1 MHEKIEER
9 GFVHGKME
17 TFQFLLETFQCSA
30 TSTKRGNAKV
40 NSKNSTGYQTSRQ
53 VRNQM
58 WTRVKRDYE
67 LYLFLLPI
75 IIIYLVFK
83 YYPMYGVQ
91 IAFKDFSPSQG
102 IWGSE
107 WVGLQHFIDF
117 FNSYNFW
124 SIITNTITLSFLSL
138 LFGFPVPIIIAI
150 MLNQMLGKRYKK
162 FIQTVIYAPHFI
174 STVVLVGML
183 HVFLSPNSGIVNHLI
198 TWLGGEPVLFMADE
212 GWFRPLYILSGIW
225 QETGFA
231 TIIYLAALAGVN
243 PELHE
248 AAIMDGASKWK
259 RVWYVDIPS
268 ILPTIVILLILALGN
283 IMSIGFE
290 KAFLMQNDLNYATSN
305 ILPTYVYEMGIQK
318 AQYSFSTAV
327 GLFNSIINIILIV
340 TVNRIAKRLT
350 ETSLW

>member
-1 MHEKIEER
+1 MNSSDS
-9 GFVHGKME
+9 GVD
-17 TFQFLLETFQCSA
+17 QPLVQA
-30 TSTKRGNAKV
+30 KRKTWV
-40 NSKNSTGYQTSRQ
+40 Q
-53 VRNQM
+53 
-58 WTRVKRDYE
+58 VKRNYE

-75 IIIYLVFK
+75 LLVYLVFK

-107 WVGLQHFIDF
+107 WVGFKHFIDF
-117 FNSYNFW
+117 FDSYNFW
-124 SIITNTITLSFLSL
+124 TIISNTLTLSFLSL
-138 LFGFPVPIIIAI
+138 VFGFPAPVIIAI
-150 MLNQMLGKRYKK
+150 LLNQMLGKRYKK

-183 HVFLSPNSGIVNHLI
+183 NVFLSPNSGIVNHLI
-198 TWLGGEPVLFMADE
+198 TLFGGEPILFMANE

-225 QETGFA
+225 QETGFS
-231 TIIYLAALAGVN
+231 TIIYLAALAVVN

-259 RVWYVDIPS
+259 RVWYVDIPG

-290 KAFLMQNDLNYATSN
+290 KAFLMQSDLNYATSN
-305 ILPTYVYEMGIQK
+305 IIPTYVYELGIQK

-327 GLFNSIINIILIV
+327 GLFNSVINIILIV
-340 TVNRIAKRLT
+340 TVNRVARKLT

>member
-1 MHEKIEER
+1 MNSRTSELDHSTIKPNRKIW
-9 GFVHGKME
+9 
-17 TFQFLLETFQCSA
+17 
-30 TSTKRGNAKV
+30 
-40 NSKNSTGYQTSRQ
+40 
-53 VRNQM
+53 NQ
-58 WTRVKRDYE
+58 VKRDYE

-83 YYPMYGVQ
+83 YYPMYGIQ
-91 IAFKDFSPSQG
+91 IAFKDFSPSRG

-107 WVGLQHFIDF
+107 WVGFKHFIDF
-117 FNSYNFW
+117 FDSYNFW
-124 SIITNTITLSFLSL
+124 TIMTNTLTLSALSL
-138 LFGFPVPIIIAI
+138 VFSFPAPIIIAI
-150 MLNQMLGKRYKK
+150 MLNQMLAKRYKK
-162 FIQTVIYAPHFI
+162 IVQTVIYAPHFI

-183 HVFLSPNSGIVNHLI
+183 NVFLSPNSGIVNHII
-198 TWLGGEPVLFMADE
+198 TWFGGDPIMFLADE
-212 GWFRPLYILSGIW
+212 GWFRPLYILSGVW

-259 RVWYVDIPS
+259 RVMHVDIPS

-283 IMSIGFE
+283 IMGIGFE

-305 ILPTYVYEMGIQK
+305 IIPTYVYEIGIQK
-318 AQYSFSTAV
+318 AQYSFSTAI
-327 GLFNSIINIILIV
+327 GLFNSVVNIILII
-340 TVNRIAKRLT
+340 TVNRIAKKLT

>member
-1 MHEKIEER
+1 M
-9 GFVHGKME
+9 
-17 TFQFLLETFQCSA
+17 
-30 TSTKRGNAKV
+30 V
-40 NSKNSTGYQTSRQ
+40 NSRTSELDHSTIKPNRKIW
-53 VRNQM
+53 NQ
-58 WTRVKRDYE
+58 VKRDYE

-83 YYPMYGVQ
+83 YYPMYGIQ
-91 IAFKDFSPSQG
+91 IAFKDFSPSRG

-107 WVGLQHFIDF
+107 WVGFKHFIDF
-117 FNSYNFW
+117 FDSYNFW
-124 SIITNTITLSFLSL
+124 TIMTNTLTLSVLSL
-138 LFGFPVPIIIAI
+138 VFSFPAPIIIAI
-150 MLNQMLGKRYKK
+150 MLNQMLAKRYKK
-162 FIQTVIYAPHFI
+162 IVQTVIYAPHFI

-183 HVFLSPNSGIVNHLI
+183 NVFLSPNSGIVNHII
-198 TWLGGEPVLFMADE
+198 TLFGGDPIMFLADE
-212 GWFRPLYILSGIW
+212 GWFRPLYILSAVW

-259 RVWYVDIPS
+259 RVMHVDIPS

-283 IMSIGFE
+283 IMGIGFE

-305 ILPTYVYEMGIQK
+305 IIPTYVYEIGIQK
-318 AQYSFSTAV
+318 AQYSFSTAI
-327 GLFNSIINIILIV
+327 GLFNSVVNIILII
-340 TVNRIAKRLT
+340 TVNRIAKKLT

>member
-1 MHEKIEER
+1 MNSSDS
-9 GFVHGKME
+9 GVD
-17 TFQFLLETFQCSA
+17 QPLVQA
-30 TSTKRGNAKV
+30 KRKTWV
-40 NSKNSTGYQTSRQ
+40 Q
-53 VRNQM
+53 
-58 WTRVKRDYE
+58 VKRNYE

-75 IIIYLVFK
+75 LLVYLVFK

-107 WVGLQHFIDF
+107 WVGFKHFIDF
-117 FNSYNFW
+117 FDSYNFW
-124 SIITNTITLSFLSL
+124 TIISNTLTLSFLSL
-138 LFGFPVPIIIAI
+138 VFGFPAPVIIAI
-150 MLNQMLGKRYKK
+150 LLNQMLGKRYKK

-183 HVFLSPNSGIVNHLI
+183 NVFLSPNSGIVNHLI
-198 TWLGGEPVLFMADE
+198 TLFGGEPILFMANE

-225 QETGFA
+225 QETGFS

-259 RVWYVDIPS
+259 RVWYVDIPG

-290 KAFLMQNDLNYATSN
+290 KAFLMQSDLNYATSN
-305 ILPTYVYEMGIQK
+305 IIPTYVYELGIQK

-327 GLFNSIINIILIV
+327 GLFNSVINIILVV
-340 TVNRIAKRLT
+340 TVNRVARKLT

>member
-1 MHEKIEER
+1 M
-9 GFVHGKME
+9 
-17 TFQFLLETFQCSA
+17 
-30 TSTKRGNAKV
+30 V
-40 NSKNSTGYQTSRQ
+40 NSRTSELDHSTIKPNRKIW
-53 VRNQM
+53 NQ
-58 WTRVKRDYE
+58 VKRDYE

-83 YYPMYGVQ
+83 YYPMYGIQ
-91 IAFKDFSPSQG
+91 IAFKDFSPSRG

-107 WVGLQHFIDF
+107 WVGFKHFIDF
-117 FNSYNFW
+117 FDSYNFW
-124 SIITNTITLSFLSL
+124 TIMTNTLTLSVLSL
-138 LFGFPVPIIIAI
+138 VFSFPAPIIIAI

-162 FIQTVIYAPHFI
+162 IVQTVIYAPHFI

-183 HVFLSPNSGIVNHLI
+183 NVFLSPNSGIVNHII
-198 TWLGGEPVLFMADE
+198 TLFGGDPIMFLADE
-212 GWFRPLYILSGIW
+212 GWFRPLYILSGVW

-259 RVWYVDIPS
+259 RVMHVDIPS

-283 IMSIGFE
+283 IMGIGFE

-305 ILPTYVYEMGIQK
+305 IIPTYVYEIGIQK
-318 AQYSFSTAV
+318 AQYSFSTAI
-327 GLFNSIINIILIV
+327 GLFNSVVNIILII
-340 TVNRIAKRLT
+340 TVNRIAKKLT

>member
-1 MHEKIEER
+1 M
-9 GFVHGKME
+9 
-17 TFQFLLETFQCSA
+17 
-30 TSTKRGNAKV
+30 V
-40 NSKNSTGYQTSRQ
+40 NSSDSGADQPMVKVKHKTWTQIKRNYQ
-53 VRNQM
+53 
-58 WTRVKRDYE
+58 

-75 IIIYLVFK
+75 ILVYLVFK

-91 IAFKDFSPSQG
+91 VAFKDFSPSQG
-102 IWGSE
+102 VWGSE
-107 WVGLQHFIDF
+107 WVGFKHFIDF
-117 FNSYNFW
+117 FDSYNFW
-124 SIITNTITLSFLSL
+124 TIITNTLSLSFLSL
-138 LFGFPVPIIIAI
+138 LFGFPAPIIIAI

-183 HVFLSPNSGIVNHLI
+183 SVFLSPNSGIVNHIIALF
-198 TWLGGEPVLFMADE
+198 GGDPILFMADE

-225 QETGFA
+225 QETGFS

-259 RVWYVDIPS
+259 RVWYVDIPG

-290 KAFLMQNDLNYATSN
+290 KAFLMQNDLNYAASN
-305 ILPTYVYEMGIQK
+305 IIPTYVYELGIQK

-327 GLFNSIINIILIV
+327 GLFNSVINIILIV
-340 TVNRIAKRLT
+340 TVNRIARKLT

>member
-1 MHEKIEER
+1 M
-9 GFVHGKME
+9 
-17 TFQFLLETFQCSA
+17 
-30 TSTKRGNAKV
+30 V
-40 NSKNSTGYQTSRQ
+40 NSRTSEWDHSTIKPNRKIW
-53 VRNQM
+53 NQI
-58 WTRVKRDYE
+58 KRDYE

-83 YYPMYGVQ
+83 YYPMYGIQ
-91 IAFKDFSPSQG
+91 IAFKDFSPSRG

-107 WVGLQHFIDF
+107 WVGFKHFIDF
-117 FNSYNFW
+117 FDSYNFW
-124 SIITNTITLSFLSL
+124 TIMTNTLTLSVLSL
-138 LFGFPVPIIIAI
+138 VFSFPAPIIIAI
-150 MLNQMLGKRYKK
+150 MLNQMLAKRYKK
-162 FIQTVIYAPHFI
+162 IVQTVIYAPHFI

-183 HVFLSPNSGIVNHLI
+183 NVFLSPNSGIVNHII
-198 TWLGGEPVLFMADE
+198 TWFGGDPIMFLADE
-212 GWFRPLYILSGIW
+212 GWFRPLYILSGVW

-259 RVWYVDIPS
+259 RVMHVDIPS

-283 IMSIGFE
+283 IMGIGFE

-305 ILPTYVYEMGIQK
+305 IIPTYVYEIGIQK

-327 GLFNSIINIILIV
+327 GLFNSVVNIILIV
-340 TVNRIAKRLT
+340 TVNRIAKKLT

>member
-1 MHEKIEER
+1 MI
-9 GFVHGKME
+9 
-17 TFQFLLETFQCSA
+17 
-30 TSTKRGNAKV
+30 
-40 NSKNSTGYQTSRQ
+40 SRQ
-53 VRNQM
+53 SLTGQTEVKAKRKV
-58 WTRVKRDYE
+58 WSRIKRDYQ

-75 IIIYLVFK
+75 VAIYLVFR

-107 WVGLQHFIDF
+107 WVGFKHFADF
-117 FNSYNFW
+117 FGAYNFW
-124 SIITNTITLSFLSL
+124 QIMENTLLLSFLSL
-138 LFGFPVPIIIAI
+138 LFSFPAPILIALL
-150 MLNQMLGKRYKK
+150 LNQMMAKKYKS
-162 FIQTVIYAPHFI
+162 FVQTVIYAPHFI

-183 HVFLSPNSGIVNHLI
+183 GVFLSPNSGIVNHVI
-198 TWLGGEPVLFMADE
+198 TWFGGEPILFMADA

-231 TIIYLAALAGVN
+231 TIIYLASLAGVN

-259 RVWYVDIPS
+259 RVLNVDIPS

-283 IMSIGFE
+283 VMSIGFE
-290 KAFLMQNDLNYATSN
+290 KAFLMQSDLNYSASN
-305 ILPTYVYEMGIQK
+305 IIPTYVYETGIQK

-327 GLFNSIINIILIV
+327 GLFNSAINIILIFA
-340 TVNRIAKRLT
+340 VNRIAKKLT

>member
-1 MHEKIEER
+1 M
-9 GFVHGKME
+9 
-17 TFQFLLETFQCSA
+17 
-30 TSTKRGNAKV
+30 V
-40 NSKNSTGYQTSRQ
+40 NSRTSEWDHSTIKPNRKIW
-53 VRNQM
+53 NQI
-58 WTRVKRDYE
+58 KRDYE

-83 YYPMYGVQ
+83 YYPMYGIQ
-91 IAFKDFSPSQG
+91 IAFKDFSPSRG

-107 WVGLQHFIDF
+107 WVGFKHFIDF
-117 FNSYNFW
+117 FDSYNFW
-124 SIITNTITLSFLSL
+124 TIMTNTLTLSALSL
-138 LFGFPVPIIIAI
+138 VFSFPAPIIIAI
-150 MLNQMLGKRYKK
+150 MLNQMLAKRYKK
-162 FIQTVIYAPHFI
+162 IVQTVIYAPHFI

-183 HVFLSPNSGIVNHLI
+183 NVFLSPNSGIVNHII
-198 TWLGGEPVLFMADE
+198 TWFGGDPIMFLADE
-212 GWFRPLYILSGIW
+212 GWFRPLYILSGVW

-259 RVWYVDIPS
+259 RVMHVDIPS

-283 IMSIGFE
+283 IMGIGFE

-305 ILPTYVYEMGIQK
+305 IIPTYVYEIGIQK

-327 GLFNSIINIILIV
+327 GLFNSVVNIILIV
-340 TVNRIAKRLT
+340 TVNRIAKKLT

>member
-1 MHEKIEER
+1 M
-9 GFVHGKME
+9 
-17 TFQFLLETFQCSA
+17 
-30 TSTKRGNAKV
+30 V
-40 NSKNSTGYQTSRQ
+40 NSRTSELDHSTIKPNRKIW
-53 VRNQM
+53 NQM
-58 WTRVKRDYE
+58 KRDYE

-83 YYPMYGVQ
+83 YYPMYGIQ
-91 IAFKDFSPSQG
+91 IAFKDFSPSRG

-107 WVGLQHFIDF
+107 WVGFKHFIDF
-117 FNSYNFW
+117 FDSYNFW
-124 SIITNTITLSFLSL
+124 MIMTNTLTLSVLSL
-138 LFGFPVPIIIAI
+138 VFSFPAPIIIAI
-150 MLNQMLGKRYKK
+150 MLNQMLAKRYKK
-162 FIQTVIYAPHFI
+162 IVQTVIYAPHFI

-183 HVFLSPNSGIVNHLI
+183 NVFLSPNSGIVNHII
-198 TWLGGEPVLFMADE
+198 TLFGGDPIMFMADE
-212 GWFRPLYILSGIW
+212 GWFRPLYILSGVW

-259 RVWYVDIPS
+259 RVMHVDIPS

-283 IMSIGFE
+283 IMGIGFE

-305 ILPTYVYEMGIQK
+305 IIPTYVYEIGIQK
-318 AQYSFSTAV
+318 AQYSFSTAI
-327 GLFNSIINIILIV
+327 GLFNSVVNIILII
-340 TVNRIAKRLT
+340 TVNRIAKKLT

>member
-1 MHEKIEER
+1 MKISFYKK
-9 GFVHGKME
+9 GSVM
-17 TFQFLLETFQCSA
+17 
-30 TSTKRGNAKV
+30 V
-40 NSKNSTGYQTSRQ
+40 NSRTSELDHSTIKPNRKIW
-53 VRNQM
+53 NQI
-58 WTRVKRDYE
+58 KRDYE

-83 YYPMYGVQ
+83 YYPMYGIQ
-91 IAFKDFSPSQG
+91 IAFKDFSPSRG

-107 WVGLQHFIDF
+107 WVGFKHFIDF
-117 FNSYNFW
+117 FDSYNFW
-124 SIITNTITLSFLSL
+124 TIMTNTLTLSVLSL
-138 LFGFPVPIIIAI
+138 VFSFPAPIIIAI
-150 MLNQMLGKRYKK
+150 MLNQMLAKRYKK
-162 FIQTVIYAPHFI
+162 IVQTVIYAPHFI

-183 HVFLSPNSGIVNHLI
+183 NVFLSPNSGIVNHII
-198 TWLGGEPVLFMADE
+198 TLFRGDPIMFLADE
-212 GWFRPLYILSGIW
+212 GWFRPLYILSGVW

-259 RVWYVDIPS
+259 RVMHVDIPS

-283 IMSIGFE
+283 IMGIGFE

-305 ILPTYVYEMGIQK
+305 IIPTYVYEIGIQK
-318 AQYSFSTAV
+318 AQYSFSTAI
-327 GLFNSIINIILIV
+327 GLFNSVVNIILII
-340 TVNRIAKRLT
+340 TVNRIAKKLT

>member
-1 MHEKIEER
+1 MNSRTSELDHSTIKPNRKIW
-9 GFVHGKME
+9 
-17 TFQFLLETFQCSA
+17 
-30 TSTKRGNAKV
+30 
-40 NSKNSTGYQTSRQ
+40 
-53 VRNQM
+53 NQ
-58 WTRVKRDYE
+58 VKRDYE

-83 YYPMYGVQ
+83 YYPMYGIQ
-91 IAFKDFSPSQG
+91 IAFKDFSPSRG

-107 WVGLQHFIDF
+107 WVGFKHFIDF
-117 FNSYNFW
+117 FDSYNFW
-124 SIITNTITLSFLSL
+124 TIMTNTLTLSVLSL
-138 LFGFPVPIIIAI
+138 VFSFPAPIIIAI
-150 MLNQMLGKRYKK
+150 MLNQMLAKRYKK
-162 FIQTVIYAPHFI
+162 IVQTVIYAPHFI

-183 HVFLSPNSGIVNHLI
+183 NVFLSPNSGIVNHII
-198 TWLGGEPVLFMADE
+198 TLFGGDPIMFLADE
-212 GWFRPLYILSGIW
+212 GWFRPLYILSGVW

-259 RVWYVDIPS
+259 RVMHVDIPS

-283 IMSIGFE
+283 IMGIGFE

-305 ILPTYVYEMGIQK
+305 IIPTYVYEIGIQK
-318 AQYSFSTAV
+318 AQYSFSTAI
-327 GLFNSIINIILIV
+327 GLFNSVVNIILII
-340 TVNRIAKRLT
+340 TVNRIAKKLT

>member
-1 MHEKIEER
+1 MNSSDS
-9 GFVHGKME
+9 GVD
-17 TFQFLLETFQCSA
+17 QPLVQA
-30 TSTKRGNAKV
+30 KRKTWV
-40 NSKNSTGYQTSRQ
+40 Q
-53 VRNQM
+53 
-58 WTRVKRDYE
+58 VKRNYE

-75 IIIYLVFK
+75 LLVYLVFK

-107 WVGLQHFIDF
+107 WVGFKHFIDF
-117 FNSYNFW
+117 FDSYNFW
-124 SIITNTITLSFLSL
+124 TIISNTLTLSFLSL
-138 LFGFPVPIIIAI
+138 VFGFPAPVIIAI
-150 MLNQMLGKRYKK
+150 LLNQMLGKRYKK

-183 HVFLSPNSGIVNHLI
+183 NVFLSPNSGIVNHLI
-198 TWLGGEPVLFMADE
+198 TLFGGEPILFMANE

-225 QETGFA
+225 QETGFS

-259 RVWYVDIPS
+259 RVWYVDIPG

-290 KAFLMQNDLNYATSN
+290 KAFLMQSDLNYATSN
-305 ILPTYVYEMGIQK
+305 IIPTYVYELGIQK

-327 GLFNSIINIILIV
+327 GLFKSVINIILIV
-340 TVNRIAKRLT
+340 TVNRVARKLT

>member
-1 MHEKIEER
+1 MVKVKHKTWTQI
-9 GFVHGKME
+9 
-17 TFQFLLETFQCSA
+17 
-30 TSTKRGNAKV
+30 KRN
-40 NSKNSTGYQTSRQ
+40 YQ
-53 VRNQM
+53 
-58 WTRVKRDYE
+58 

-75 IIIYLVFK
+75 ILVYLVFK

-91 IAFKDFSPSQG
+91 VAFKDFSPSQG
-102 IWGSE
+102 VWGSE
-107 WVGLQHFIDF
+107 WVGFKHFIDF
-117 FNSYNFW
+117 FDSYNFW
-124 SIITNTITLSFLSL
+124 TIITNTLSLSFLSL
-138 LFGFPVPIIIAI
+138 LFGFPAPIIIAI

-183 HVFLSPNSGIVNHLI
+183 SVFLSPNSGIVNHIIALF
-198 TWLGGEPVLFMADE
+198 GGDPILFMADE

-225 QETGFA
+225 QETGFS

-259 RVWYVDIPS
+259 RVWYVDIPG

-290 KAFLMQNDLNYATSN
+290 KAFLMQNDLNYAASN
-305 ILPTYVYEMGIQK
+305 IIPTYVYELGIQK

-327 GLFNSIINIILIV
+327 GLFNSVINIILIV
-340 TVNRIAKRLT
+340 TVNRIARKLT

>member
-1 MHEKIEER
+1 
-9 GFVHGKME
+9 ME
-17 TFQFLLETFQCSA
+17 SGGQQHLIKENRRT
-30 TSTKRGNAKV
+30 
-40 NSKNSTGYQTSRQ
+40 
-53 VRNQM
+53 
-58 WTRVKRDYE
+58 WTRVKRNYE

-91 IAFKDFSPSQG
+91 IAFKDFSPSRG

-107 WVGLQHFIDF
+107 WVGFRHFIEF
-117 FNSYNFW
+117 FDSYNFW
-124 SIITNTITLSFLSL
+124 TIMVNTLTLSFLSL
-138 LFGFPVPIIIAI
+138 VFSFPVPIIIAI
-150 MLNQMLGKRYKK
+150 MLNQMLGKNYKK

-183 HVFLSPNSGIVNHLI
+183 NVFLSPNSGLVNHII
-198 TWLGGEPVLFMADE
+198 TLFGGEPRLFMADE

-225 QETGFA
+225 QETGFS

-283 IMSIGFE
+283 IMGIGFE

-305 ILPTYVYEMGIQK
+305 IIPTYVYEMGIQK

-327 GLFNSIINIILIV
+327 GLFNSVINIILIF
-340 TVNRIAKRLT
+340 TVNRIAKRMT

>member
-1 MHEKIEER
+1 M
-9 GFVHGKME
+9 
-17 TFQFLLETFQCSA
+17 
-30 TSTKRGNAKV
+30 V
-40 NSKNSTGYQTSRQ
+40 NSSDSGADQPMVKVKHKTWTQIKRNYQ
-53 VRNQM
+53 
-58 WTRVKRDYE
+58 

-75 IIIYLVFK
+75 ILVYLVFK

-102 IWGSE
+102 VWGSE
-107 WVGLQHFIDF
+107 WVGFKHFIDF
-117 FNSYNFW
+117 FDSYNFW
-124 SIITNTITLSFLSL
+124 TIITNTLSLSFLSL
-138 LFGFPVPIIIAI
+138 LFGFPAPIIIAI

-183 HVFLSPNSGIVNHLI
+183 SVFLSPNSGIVNHIIALF
-198 TWLGGEPVLFMADE
+198 GGDPILFMADE

-225 QETGFA
+225 QETGFS

-259 RVWYVDIPS
+259 RVWYVDIPG

-290 KAFLMQNDLNYATSN
+290 KAFLMQNDLNYAASN
-305 ILPTYVYEMGIQK
+305 IIPTYVYELGIQK

-327 GLFNSIINIILIV
+327 GLFNSVINIILIV
-340 TVNRIAKRLT
+340 TVNRIARKLT

>member
-1 MHEKIEER
+1 MNP
-9 GFVHGKME
+9 ME
-17 TFQFLLETFQCSA
+17 SGGQQHLIKENRRT
-30 TSTKRGNAKV
+30 
-40 NSKNSTGYQTSRQ
+40 
-53 VRNQM
+53 

-91 IAFKDFSPSQG
+91 IAFKDFSPSRG
-102 IWGSE
+102 IWGSG
-107 WVGLQHFIDF
+107 WVGFKHFIEF
-117 FNSYNFW
+117 FDSYNFW
-124 SIITNTITLSFLSL
+124 TIMVNTLTLSFLSL
-138 LFGFPVPIIIAI
+138 VFSFPVPIIIAI
-150 MLNQMLGKRYKK
+150 MLNQMLGKNYKK

-183 HVFLSPNSGIVNHLI
+183 NVFLSPNSGLVNHII
-198 TWLGGEPVLFMADE
+198 TWFGGEPRLFMADE

-225 QETGFA
+225 QETGFS

-283 IMSIGFE
+283 IMGIGFE

-305 ILPTYVYEMGIQK
+305 IIPTYVYEMGIQK

-327 GLFNSIINIILIV
+327 GLFNSVINIILIF
-340 TVNRIAKRLT
+340 TVNRIAKRMT

>member
-1 MHEKIEER
+1 MVK
-9 GFVHGKME
+9 
-17 TFQFLLETFQCSA
+17 
-30 TSTKRGNAKV
+30 
-40 NSKNSTGYQTSRQ
+40 
-53 VRNQM
+53 
-58 WTRVKRDYE
+58 VKRKTWTQVKRNYQ

-75 IIIYLVFK
+75 ILVYLVFK

-102 IWGSE
+102 VWGSE
-107 WVGLQHFIDF
+107 WVGFKHFFDF
-117 FNSYNFW
+117 FDSYNFW
-124 SIITNTITLSFLSL
+124 TIITNTLSLSFLSL
-138 LFGFPVPIIIAI
+138 LFGFPAPIIIAI
-150 MLNQMLGKRYKK
+150 MLNQMLSKRYKK

-183 HVFLSPNSGIVNHLI
+183 GVFLSPNSGIVNHII
-198 TWLGGEPVLFMADE
+198 TLFGGEPILFMADE

-225 QETGFA
+225 QETGFS

-259 RVWYVDIPS
+259 RVWYVDIPG

-290 KAFLMQNDLNYATSN
+290 KAFLMQNDLNYAASN
-305 ILPTYVYEMGIQK
+305 IIPTYVYELGIQK

-327 GLFNSIINIILIV
+327 GLFNSAINIVLIV
-340 TVNRIAKRLT
+340 TVNRIARKLT

>member
-1 MHEKIEER
+1 MNSRTSELDHSTIKPNRKIW
-9 GFVHGKME
+9 
-17 TFQFLLETFQCSA
+17 
-30 TSTKRGNAKV
+30 
-40 NSKNSTGYQTSRQ
+40 
-53 VRNQM
+53 NQI
-58 WTRVKRDYE
+58 KRDYE

-83 YYPMYGVQ
+83 YYPMYGIQ
-91 IAFKDFSPSQG
+91 IAFKDFSPSRG

-107 WVGLQHFIDF
+107 WVGFKHFIDF
-117 FNSYNFW
+117 FDSYNFW
-124 SIITNTITLSFLSL
+124 TIMTNTLTLSALSL
-138 LFGFPVPIIIAI
+138 VFSFPAPIIIAI
-150 MLNQMLGKRYKK
+150 MLNQMLAKRYKK
-162 FIQTVIYAPHFI
+162 IVQTVIYAPHFI

-183 HVFLSPNSGIVNHLI
+183 NVFLSPNSGIVNHII
-198 TWLGGEPVLFMADE
+198 TWFGGDPIMFLADE
-212 GWFRPLYILSGIW
+212 GWFRPLYILSGVW

-259 RVWYVDIPS
+259 RVMHVDIPS

-283 IMSIGFE
+283 IMGIGFE

-305 ILPTYVYEMGIQK
+305 IIPTYVYEIGIQK

-327 GLFNSIINIILIV
+327 GLFNSVVNIILIV
-340 TVNRIAKRLT
+340 TVNRIAKKLT

>member
-1 MHEKIEER
+1 M
-9 GFVHGKME
+9 
-17 TFQFLLETFQCSA
+17 
-30 TSTKRGNAKV
+30 V
-40 NSKNSTGYQTSRQ
+40 NSRTSELDHSTIKPNRKIW
-53 VRNQM
+53 NQI
-58 WTRVKRDYE
+58 KRDYE

-83 YYPMYGVQ
+83 YYPMYGIQ
-91 IAFKDFSPSQG
+91 IAFKDFSPSRG

-107 WVGLQHFIDF
+107 WVGFKHFIDF
-117 FNSYNFW
+117 FDSYNFW
-124 SIITNTITLSFLSL
+124 TIMTNTLTLSVLSL
-138 LFGFPVPIIIAI
+138 VFSFPAPIIIAI
-150 MLNQMLGKRYKK
+150 MLNQMLAKRYKK
-162 FIQTVIYAPHFI
+162 IVQTVIYAPHFI

-183 HVFLSPNSGIVNHLI
+183 NIFLSPNSGIVNHII
-198 TWLGGEPVLFMADE
+198 TLFGGDPIMFMANE
-212 GWFRPLYILSGIW
+212 GWFRPLYILSGVW

-259 RVWYVDIPS
+259 RVMHVDIPS

-283 IMSIGFE
+283 IMGIGFE

-305 ILPTYVYEMGIQK
+305 IIPTYVYEIGIQK
-318 AQYSFSTAV
+318 AQYSFSTAI
-327 GLFNSIINIILIV
+327 GLFNSVVNIILII
-340 TVNRIAKRLT
+340 TVNRIAKKLT

>member
-1 MHEKIEER
+1 
-9 GFVHGKME
+9 ME
-17 TFQFLLETFQCSA
+17 SGGQQHLIKENRRT
-30 TSTKRGNAKV
+30 
-40 NSKNSTGYQTSRQ
+40 
-53 VRNQM
+53 
-58 WTRVKRDYE
+58 WTRVKRNYE

-91 IAFKDFSPSQG
+91 IAFKDFSPSRG

-107 WVGLQHFIDF
+107 WVGFKHFIEF
-117 FNSYNFW
+117 FDSYNFW
-124 SIITNTITLSFLSL
+124 TIIVNTLTLSFLSL
-138 LFGFPVPIIIAI
+138 VFSFPVPIIIAI
-150 MLNQMLGKRYKK
+150 MLNQMLGKNYKK

-183 HVFLSPNSGIVNHLI
+183 NVFLSPNSGLVNHII
-198 TWLGGEPVLFMADE
+198 TLFGGEPRLFMADE

-225 QETGFA
+225 QETGFS

-283 IMSIGFE
+283 IMGIGFE

-305 ILPTYVYEMGIQK
+305 IIPTYVYEMGIQK

-327 GLFNSIINIILIV
+327 GLFNSVINIILIF
-340 TVNRIAKRLT
+340 TVNRIAKRMT

>member
-1 MHEKIEER
+1 MKSEISGVDQPMIKP
-9 GFVHGKME
+9 
-17 TFQFLLETFQCSA
+17 
-30 TSTKRGNAKV
+30 
-40 NSKNSTGYQTSRQ
+40 SRKTWS
-53 VRNQM
+53 RM
-58 WTRVKRDYE
+58 KRDYE

-75 IIIYLVFK
+75 FIVYLVFK

-91 IAFKDFSPSQG
+91 IAFKDFSPSRG

-107 WVGLQHFIDF
+107 WVGFQHFIDF
-117 FNSYNFW
+117 FDSYNFW
-124 SIITNTITLSFLSL
+124 TIMNNTLTLSL
-138 LFGFPVPIIIAI
+138 LSLIFSFPAPIIIAI

-183 HVFLSPNSGIVNHLI
+183 HVFLSPNSGIVNHII
-198 TWLGGEPVLFMADE
+198 TWLGGEPILFMANE

-225 QETGFA
+225 QETGFS

-248 AAIMDGASKWK
+248 AATMDGASKWK
-259 RVWYVDIPS
+259 RVWNVDIPS

-290 KAFLMQNDLNYATSN
+290 KAFLMQSDLNYATSN
-305 ILPTYVYEMGIQK
+305 IIPTYVYEMGIQK

-327 GLFNSIINIILIV
+327 GLFNSMINIVLIV
-340 TVNRIAKRLT
+340 TVNRIAKKMT

>member
-1 MHEKIEER
+1 MNSR
-9 GFVHGKME
+9 
-17 TFQFLLETFQCSA
+17 
-30 TSTKRGNAKV
+30 TSGVDHSMVKPNRKTW
-40 NSKNSTGYQTSRQ
+40 SRI
-53 VRNQM
+53 
-58 WTRVKRDYE
+58 KRDYE
-67 LYLFLLPI
+67 LYLFLVPI

-83 YYPMYGVQ
+83 YYPMYGIQ

-102 IWGSE
+102 IWGSD
-107 WVGLQHFIDF
+107 WVGFQHFIDF

-124 SIITNTITLSFLSL
+124 TIMSNTLILSLLSL
-138 LFGFPVPIIIAI
+138 LFSFPAPIIIAI

-162 FIQTVIYAPHFI
+162 IVQTVIYAPHFI

-183 HVFLSPNSGIVNHLI
+183 GVFLSPNSGIVNHII
-198 TWLGGEPVLFMADE
+198 TWFGGEPIMFMADE

-248 AAIMDGASKWK
+248 AATMDGASKWK
-259 RVWYVDIPS
+259 RVWNVDIPS

-290 KAFLMQNDLNYATSN
+290 KAFLMQSDLNYGTSN
-305 ILPTYVYEMGIQK
+305 IIPTYVYEMGIQK

-327 GLFNSIINIILIV
+327 GLFNSFINIILIV
-340 TVNRIAKRLT
+340 TVNRIAKKMT

>member
-1 MHEKIEER
+1 M
-9 GFVHGKME
+9 
-17 TFQFLLETFQCSA
+17 
-30 TSTKRGNAKV
+30 
-40 NSKNSTGYQTSRQ
+40 NSSDSEVDQSIVK
-53 VRNQM
+53 
-58 WTRVKRDYE
+58 VKRKTWVQVKRNYE
-67 LYLFLLPI
+67 LYLFLVPI
-75 IIIYLVFK
+75 LLVYLVFK

-107 WVGLQHFIDF
+107 WVGFKHFIDF
-117 FNSYNFW
+117 FDSYNFW
-124 SIITNTITLSFLSL
+124 TIMSNTLTLSVLSL
-138 LFGFPVPIIIAI
+138 VFGFPAPVIIAI
-150 MLNQMLGKRYKK
+150 LLNQMLGKRYKK

-183 HVFLSPNSGIVNHLI
+183 NVFLSPNSGIVNHLI
-198 TWLGGEPVLFMADE
+198 TLFGGEPILFMADE

-225 QETGFA
+225 QETGFS

-259 RVWYVDIPS
+259 RVWYVDIPG

-290 KAFLMQNDLNYATSN
+290 KAFLMQSDLNYAASN
-305 ILPTYVYEMGIQK
+305 IIPTYVYELGIQK

-327 GLFNSIINIILIV
+327 GLFNSVINIILIV
-340 TVNRIAKRLT
+340 TVNRVARKLT

>member
-1 MHEKIEER
+1 M
-9 GFVHGKME
+9 
-17 TFQFLLETFQCSA
+17 
-30 TSTKRGNAKV
+30 V
-40 NSKNSTGYQTSRQ
+40 NSRTSELDHSTIKPNRKIW
-53 VRNQM
+53 NQ
-58 WTRVKRDYE
+58 VKRDYE

-83 YYPMYGVQ
+83 YYPMYGIQ
-91 IAFKDFSPSQG
+91 IAFKDFSPSRG

-107 WVGLQHFIDF
+107 WVGFKHFIDF
-117 FNSYNFW
+117 FDSYNFW
-124 SIITNTITLSFLSL
+124 TIMTNTLTLSVLSL
-138 LFGFPVPIIIAI
+138 VFSFPAPIIIAI
-150 MLNQMLGKRYKK
+150 MLNQMLAKRYKK
-162 FIQTVIYAPHFI
+162 IVQTVIYAPHFI

-183 HVFLSPNSGIVNHLI
+183 NVFLSPNSGIVNHII
-198 TWLGGEPVLFMADE
+198 TLFGGDPIMFLADE
-212 GWFRPLYILSGIW
+212 GWFRPLYILSGVW

-259 RVWYVDIPS
+259 RVMHVDIPS

-283 IMSIGFE
+283 IMGIGFE

-305 ILPTYVYEMGIQK
+305 IIPTYVYEIGIQK
-318 AQYSFSTAV
+318 AQYSFSTAI
-327 GLFNSIINIILIV
+327 GLFNSVVNIILIV
-340 TVNRIAKRLT
+340 TVNRIAKKLT